1 MAVLL
6 FKRSFN
12 AERENETYETHS
24 FNMIPFGEIDSTMNS
39 FPLFTISMMSP
50 TDMSSIGCIFIAQC
64 TESFCVVVLC
74 MGENFKAVVFD
85 RLLYYYLNFYKASA
99 LAPHLGPNILS
110 NLAAAISA
118 CFSVGYTWFLI
129 ALRPSFLITVTV
141 YILVVVV
148 VITDVNI

>member
-64 TESFCVVVLC
+64 TESFVVVLC
-74 MGENFKAVVFD
+74 MGETFSIYHQNPPFISAGGGVVFIFFF
-85 RLLYYYLNFYKASA
+85 LLE
-99 LAPHLGPNILS
+99 
-110 NLAAAISA
+110 
-118 CFSVGYTWFLI
+118 
-129 ALRPSFLITVTV
+129 
-141 YILVVVV
+141 
-148 VITDVNI
+148 